1 MTLYNLNYGVPVE
14 KTGVTKGEQA
24 IETPE
29 TGVSD
34 VKQAFEQQLDSLSF
48 SSSTRKNIDTLY
60 NAFGSKTVFGRAEIM
75 QITGIT
81 ASPAGELVRK
91 MKNAGLIETVS
102 GQGKG
107 RYKFRA

>member
-1 MTLYNLNYGVPVE
+1 MIG
-14 KTGVTKGEQA
+14 KTGASEGEQA
-24 IETPE
+24 IESPE
-29 TGVSD
+29 TGVSGA
-34 VKQAFEQQLDSLSF
+34 KQAFEQRLDLLF
-48 SSSTRKNIDTLY
+48 FTSSTRKNIETLY
-60 NAFGSKTVFGRAEIM
+60 QAYGTEKVFGRAEIM

-91 MKNAGLIETVS
+91 MKNTGLIVAVS